1 MPMAGLG
8 TKRTLN
14 PEAKRVFFITDS
26 HLGVRNS
33 SNEWIDIMRD
43 YFFGWFIPL
52 VKKNYRPGDILIHL
66 GDVYDSRQSIN
77 LKVLNLGVDVFESL
91 SEIFT
96 DGIYVIAGNHD
107 LWGKTSNEINSL
119 KSIKWVPNVNILEE
133 PETLVLGDKK
143 FLMMPWRKD
152 HATEEEF
159 LDNSGP
165 HDYLCCHADI
175 RGLKFNRYVTV
186 EEGADSKK
194 FSKFKTVYS
203 GHIHYSQVVNN
214 IHMLGSPY
222 ELTRSDMGNP
232 KSVTLLDLQTEE
244 ETKFVNDFSPKFKKF
259 IFDQILEMTI
269 EDLEPEFR
277 NNFVDIMIDPKMAL
291 RAPLNVLTESIVSQR
306 KLGFHPY
313 DPNQANSLS
322 SQIYDTDGK
331 QFSVMD
337 FVKEYIGGM
346 EYDPETKDK
355 LVGSLE
361 KLYKIVVEKDQEVR
375 L

>member
-1 MPMAGLG
+1 MVRMGSERNP
-8 TKRTLN
+8 N
-14 PEAKRVFFITDS
+14 PEARRIWFITDS
-26 HLGVRNS
+26 HLGIRNS

-43 YFFGWFIPL
+43 YFFDWFIPL
-52 VKKNYRPGDILIHL
+52 VRENYQPGDVLIHL

-77 LKVLNLGVDVFESL
+77 IKVLNLGVGIFESL
-91 SEIFT
+91 SEVFK

-119 KSIKWVPNVNILEE
+119 KSIKWIPNVNILEE
-133 PETLVLGDKK
+133 PETLVLGNKK

-152 HATEEEF
+152 HSAEEGI
-159 LDNSGP
+159 LDSADP

-194 FSKFKTVYS
+194 FKKFKTVYS

-232 KSVTLLDLQTEE
+232 KSVTLLDLESGE
-244 ETKFVNDFSPKFKKF
+244 ETKFINNFSPKFKKF
-259 IFDQILEMTI
+259 FFDHILEMTI
-269 EDLEPEFR
+269 DQLEPEFR

-291 RAPLNVLTESIVSQR
+291 KAPLNVLTDSISSQR

-313 DPNQANSLS
+313 DPNQANPLS
-322 SQIYDTDGK
+322 SQIYDTDGR

-337 FVKEYIGGM
+337 FVKEYVKGM
-346 EYDPETKDK
+346 EYDDTTKNN

-361 KLYKIVVEKDQEVR
+361 RLYKMVVEKDQENR

>member
-14 PEAKRVFFITDS
+14 PEAKRVWFITDS

-77 LKVLNLGVDVFESL
+77 IKVLNLGVDVFESL

-337 FVKEYIGGM
+337 FVKEYVGGM